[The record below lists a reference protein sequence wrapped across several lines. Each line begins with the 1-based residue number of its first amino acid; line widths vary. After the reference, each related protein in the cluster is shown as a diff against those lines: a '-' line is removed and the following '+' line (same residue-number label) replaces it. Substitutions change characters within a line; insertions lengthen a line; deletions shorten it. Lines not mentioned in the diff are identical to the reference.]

1 MESDRQGSMTNKQNR
16 KNLQRT
22 LKSLKKKK
30 NQEAKELR
38 KDLKKSPHLRSYYE
52 QENQSDYEQSL
63 GKTN

>member
-1 MESDRQGSMTNKQNR
+1 MTRKQILENCAR
-16 KNLQRT
+16 RSRQRT

-52 QENQSDYEQSL
+52 QENQSDYE
-63 GKTN
+63 

>member
-1 MESDRQGSMTNKQNR
+1 MDGNRQGHMTRKQILENCAR
-16 KNLQRT
+16 RSRQRT

-52 QENQSDYEQSL
+52 QENQSDYE
-63 GKTN
+63 